1 MDTLWNNLVNGLQ
14 EGALAAADKAGDL
27 TRVARARLD
36 IAAAKN
42 QLNRTK
48 AELGA
53 TVHDLLEASADPATD
68 AQVQALSQQLKT
80 LDAELISYEASYGA
94 LQIELAAGTEQTDK
108 IAKAERTDQE
118 LI

>member
-1 MDTLWNNLVNGLQ
+1 MDTLWNNLVKGLQ

-42 QLNRTK
+42 QLHHTQ

-53 TVHDLLEASADPATD
+53 TVHVLLEAGTDPVTD
-68 AQVQALSQQLKT
+68 DRVQALSQQLKK
-80 LDAELISYEASYGA
+80 LDAELISYEASYEA
-94 LQIELAAGTEQTDK
+94 LQSELEERAGATSEDTAGEEDEK
-108 IAKAERTDQE
+108 SI
-118 LI
+118 

>member
-1 MDTLWNNLVNGLQ
+1 MDTLWNNLVKGLQ

-42 QLNRTK
+42 QLNRTQ

-80 LDAELISYEASYGA
+80 LDAELVSYEASYGA
-94 LQIELAAGTEQTDK
+94 LQIELAAVTEQPDK

-118 LI
+118 LM

>member
-1 MDTLWNNLVNGLQ
+1 MDTLWNNLVKGLQ

-42 QLNRTK
+42 QLNRTQ

-53 TVHDLLEASADPATD
+53 TVHELLEARADPATN

-80 LDAELISYEASYGA
+80 LDAELISCEASYGA
-94 LQIELAAGTEQTDK
+94 LQNELAARTEQTDEVDK
-108 IAKAERTDQE
+108 TEQTDQE
-118 LI
+118 SI

>member
-1 MDTLWNNLVNGLQ
+1 MNTLWNNLVKGLQ

-42 QLNRTK
+42 QLNRTQ

-53 TVHDLLEASADPATD
+53 TVHKLLEASADPATD
-68 AQVQALSQQLKT
+68 AQVLALSQQLKT
-80 LDAELISYEASYGA
+80 LDAELISCEAFYGA
-94 LQIELAAGTEQTDK
+94 LQNELAAGTEQTDK
-108 IAKAERTDQE
+108 TAEAERTDQE
-118 LI
+118 SI